1 MNVGSSEADTAKFP
15 RIHVAQGKAVPND
28 RLHPDIVLAATGGFA
43 SFLPDRASLLK
54 PHSYPSYAYIVPT
67 KQASHRNGLEWK
79 ILRLPD
85 RRVTSSVHT
94 LSRHRL
100 PSIVPRQS

>member
-1 MNVGSSEADTAKFP
+1 MSVDSSEADTAKFP
-15 RIHVAQGKAVPND
+15 RIHVFDSAQGKAVPSD
-28 RLHPDIVLAATGGFA
+28 RLHPDIVLAATG
-43 SFLPDRASLLK
+43 
-54 PHSYPSYAYIVPT
+54 SYAYIVST
-67 KQASHRNGLEWK
+67 KQASHRDGIEWK